1 MAHDPAAM
9 AGGVEVEDMAFEAFV
24 RKARDSMP
32 EPALQDQVGRPP
44 GPSAGDPG
52 GAAALPGP
60 PCGRSRAPKE
70 SPA

>member
-24 RKARDSMP
+24 RKARDSRP

-44 GPSAGDPG
+44 GPSGRDPRAG
-52 GAAALPGP
+52 
-60 PCGRSRAPKE
+60 
-70 SPA
+70 

>member
-44 GPSAGDPG
+44 GPS
-52 GAAALPGP
+52 GP
-60 PCGRSRAPKE
+60 LG
-70 SPA
+70 PARRLTEPD

>member
-32 EPALQDQVGRPP
+32 EPALQDQVSPP
-44 GPSAGDPG
+44 GPA
-52 GAAALPGP
+52 P
-60 PCGRSRAPKE
+60 PLNRRGLVD
-70 SPA
+70 